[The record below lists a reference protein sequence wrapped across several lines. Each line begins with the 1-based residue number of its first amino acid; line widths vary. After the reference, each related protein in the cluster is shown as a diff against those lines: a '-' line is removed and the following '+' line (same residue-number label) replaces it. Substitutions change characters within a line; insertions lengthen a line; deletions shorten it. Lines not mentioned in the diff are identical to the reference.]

1 VAPKLADSYTDL
13 RKEQILEAAWEC
25 FVEKGYR
32 ETTMREI
39 ARRLKASTGVIYT
52 YFQGKDEVLEAI
64 LADSLRRNR
73 RRFDD
78 AGRGAASAGAIR
90 ELFASYLDCC
100 PPEVL
105 KRSARGDIGLWAEA
119 LKQKRLGRMVGS
131 YLAGL
136 RESIAGIVRVSLE
149 RGQMP
154 EGMDPELVAGF
165 YLAFYLGLEL
175 ELALVE
181 GLDCP
186 EYLEGLKKL
195 FYRLHWK
202 EPAEGKGEKHG
213 QGSR

>member
-1 VAPKLADSYTDL
+1 
-13 RKEQILEAAWEC
+13 
-25 FVEKGYR
+25 
-32 ETTMREI
+32 MREI
-39 ARRLKASTGVIYT
+39 ARRLKASTGVN
-52 YFQGKDEVLEAI
+52 EVLEAI

-78 AGRGAASAGAIR
+78 AGRGAATAGAIR
-90 ELFASYLDCC
+90 ELFGSYLDCC
-100 PPEVL
+100 PASVL

-119 LKQKRLGRMVGS
+119 LKQKRLGRTVSS
-131 YLAGL
+131 YL
-136 RESIAGIVRVSLE
+136 AGIVRVSPE

-181 GLDCP
+181 GLDSP

-195 FYRLHWK
+195 FYRLHWMQPVDGQGG
-202 EPAEGKGEKHG
+202 EYGKGGK
-213 QGSR
+213 